1 MIIDSVSPGLT
12 YSLFHQ
18 FPRAPL
24 CRMQYSRRPPAQ
36 HAAPTWPPS
45 LLIIIVTV
53 AGYIAAI
60 SRLIARLFALFP
72 RFCPRPARAISRTC
86 RRSVFFIRQRTAE
99 TCRMS
104 SRVKPETCR
113 VLSYGGRR
121 QTKNYLYNRQ
131 SGQTVLQQHLLLTRD
146 SCVNYF
152 LQLFFGQKFY
162 SCLGRTAVYL
172 PVLTTM
178 LYDEMY
184 QLNWLLHYWSKTF
197 VC

>member
-12 YSLFHQ
+12 YSLLHQ
-18 FPRAPL
+18 FLRAQL

-104 SRVKPETCR
+104 SRVKPETCH

-121 QTKNYLYNRQ
+121 QTKDYLYN
-131 SGQTVLQQHLLLTRD
+131 SQQHLLLTRD

-152 LQLFFGQKFY
+152 LQLFFGQKLY

-172 PVLTTM
+172 PVCTLF
-178 LYDEMY
+178 
-184 QLNWLLHYWSKTF
+184 N
-197 VC
+197 

>member
-121 QTKNYLYNRQ
+121 QTKDYLCNRQ
-131 SGQTVLQQHLLLTRD
+131 SLVRPFVSSTYYLPAIVVSTTFY
-146 SCVNYF
+146 NYF
-152 LQLFFGQKFY
+152 LDKNSIRALNEQLF
-162 SCLGRTAVYL
+162 TYL
-172 PVLTTM
+172 HV
-178 LYDEMY
+178 
-184 QLNWLLHYWSKTF
+184 QLCSMTRCTN
-197 VC
+197 

>member
-18 FPRAPL
+18 FPRALL
-24 CRMQYSRRPPAQ
+24 CHMQCSRRPPAQ

-121 QTKNYLYNRQ
+121 QTKDYLYNRR
-131 SGQTVLQQHLLLTRD
+131 QHLLLTRD
-146 SCVNYF
+146 SCINYF
-152 LQLFFGQKFY
+152 LLLFFGQKLY
-162 SCLGRTAVYL
+162 SCFSRTAVYL
-172 PVLTTM
+172 PVSTTM
-178 LYDEMY
+178 
-184 QLNWLLHYWSKTF
+184 
-197 VC
+197 